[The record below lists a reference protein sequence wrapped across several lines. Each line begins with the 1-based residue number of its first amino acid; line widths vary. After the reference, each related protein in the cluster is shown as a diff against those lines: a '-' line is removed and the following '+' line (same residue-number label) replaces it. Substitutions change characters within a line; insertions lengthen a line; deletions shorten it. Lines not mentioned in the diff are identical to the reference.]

1 MDKNG
6 CIDIPPGIG
15 HAIKINQSALEQ
27 YKVDV
32 DIFVNKEKIF

>member
-6 CIDIPPGIG
+6 YINLPSDIG
-15 HAIKINQSALEQ
+15 HGMKINEKALNQ

-32 DIFVNKEKIF
+32 DIYVNKEKIF